1 MALHKTSKTTSFGAT
16 DNLDF
21 SNVNEYTH
29 EVQEEK
35 IAKEIAKE
43 IGTTQGKKGFKLKRI
58 NMAFSDM
65 NYEYITKESRKQG
78 ITSTSF
84 VNMII
89 EKYRKLN

>member
-43 IGTTQGKKGFKLKRI
+43 IGTTQGK
-58 NMAFSDM
+58 
-65 NYEYITKESRKQG
+65 
-78 ITSTSF
+78 
-84 VNMII
+84 
-89 EKYRKLN
+89 